1 MRCESEGRDD
11 SRLEEKGEGVSDHRY
26 VQRYVQSVEDV
37 EDEGESCLEE
47 VGFETDEER
56 ERVEVGEECCWSE
69 GGEIHEVQVGIV
81 AG

>member
-11 SRLEEKGEGVSDHRY
+11 SRLEEKDEGVSDHRY
-26 VQRYVQSVEDV
+26 VQRYVQGVENV
-37 EDEGESCLEE
+37 EDEGESCSEE
-47 VGFETDEER
+47 VGIETDEEQ
-56 ERVEVGEECCWSE
+56 ERVGVGEECCWSE